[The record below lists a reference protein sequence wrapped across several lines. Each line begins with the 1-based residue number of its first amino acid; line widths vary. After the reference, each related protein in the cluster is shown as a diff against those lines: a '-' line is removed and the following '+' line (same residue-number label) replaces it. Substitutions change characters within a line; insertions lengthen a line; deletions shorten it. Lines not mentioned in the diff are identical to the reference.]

1 MIKNQKIYSTYF
13 SCLFWLHLS
22 QRWISLQNENYD
34 SIQYEHYIDN
44 GCFCKACWVKRRNIY
59 LKLSRKEVISEK
71 IIHND
76 AVEDLIN
83 KTNDI
88 LNKKVRN
95 IKKEK
100 RGVDFVKIKY
110 M

>member
-1 MIKNQKIYSTYF
+1 M
-13 SCLFWLHLS
+13 
-22 QRWISLQNENYD
+22 QNENYD

>member
-1 MIKNQKIYSTYF
+1 
-13 SCLFWLHLS
+13 LE
-22 QRWISLQNENYD
+22 NEIYD

-44 GCFCKACWVKRRNIY
+44 GCFCKACSVKRKNIY
-59 LKLSRKEVISEK
+59 FKLLKNEVISEK

-83 KTNDI
+83 KTNEI
-88 LNKKVRN
+88 LSKKIKTMNKE
-95 IKKEK
+95 KKEK